1 MLQADFH
8 TAGSVC
14 GTSLTHRPVRQT
26 GIKQPKLFFWLY
38 FPATFVSESSQRRQ
52 RSTQRVKSGVD
63 TQFFAD
69 SHAHPSASVRGVFF
83 TWSPGSPRSLEA
95 SATFFRF
102 GRWFASR
109 CFEWNMTKMASL
121 ILEDGTTFKGLLFGA
136 DVSVSGEVG
145 KSKNAEW
152 FCVITAPA
160 SPLSLTHTWPIAFP
174 FSFL

>member
-14 GTSLTHRPVRQT
+14 GTPCTHCPVRQT
-26 GIKQPKLFFWLY
+26 GIKHTKLVFGLY
-38 FPATFVSESSQRRQ
+38 FPATFVPESSQRRQ

-63 TQFFAD
+63 PQFFAD
-69 SHAHPSASVRGVFF
+69 SHTHPPASARGVFF
-83 TWSPGSPRSLEA
+83 TWSPGGPRSLEA

-102 GRWFASR
+102 GQWFASR
-109 CFEWNMTKMASL
+109 CFKWNMTKMASL

-145 KSKNAEW
+145 KSKTQNG
-152 FCVITAPA
+152 FA
-160 SPLSLTHTWPIAFP
+160 SSLRHLAR
-174 FSFL
+174 SL